1 MKLKIPYPGLSETL
15 LYLKKQ
21 VIFSMPFAKEYLP
34 AGKMTIPEIWE
45 MLKADTIYFN
55 DPYRIELLQS
65 MPTLFGEENQH
76 HIYGAG
82 DCDCFTIAAL
92 TCLTIKGY
100 KNIFVCLA
108 GRNQYAPAHI
118 YVQVDGIIF
127 DLTNSVLGKERPYP
141 YIQRLPFKI

>member
-21 VIFSMPFAKEYLP
+21 VIFSVPFAIDYLP
-34 AGKMTIPEIWE
+34 PGTMSIREIWD
-45 MLKADTIYFN
+45 MLKEDTIYFN

-76 HIYGAG
+76 KIYGAG

-92 TCLTIKGY
+92 TCLTVKGY
-100 KNIFVCLA
+100 TNLKVCLA
-108 GRNQYAPAHI
+108 GRNEYTPAHV
-118 YVQVDGIIF
+118 YVQVNDLVF
-127 DLTNSVLGKERPYP
+127 DLTNKELGKERPYP
-141 YIQRLPFKI
+141 YIQRLQFKI